1 MANVQATFSATKS
14 DGMQVLL
21 SLKKLDGGPVI
32 EMNFSNG
39 DETKTLDTG
48 KLYIARWDVVG
59 ALGNKLTVKCTSGND
74 SVTIIKDFK
83 IDAAH
88 VDARPWPGGKWF
100 DRGVTGL
107 EL

>member
-14 DGMQVLL
+14 DGMQVLF
-21 SLKKLDGGPVI
+21 SLKPVDGGNII
-32 EMNFSNG
+32 EMNFSGG
-39 DETKTLDTG
+39 DEVRTLDDSV
-48 KLYIARWDVVG
+48 LYIVRWDVVG
-59 ALGNKLTVKCTSGND
+59 ALGNKLTVKCKSDNST
-74 SVTIIKDFK
+74 TIVVRDFK

-107 EL
+107 EI